1 VITFS
6 TLRVKLTRITK
17 AIVATRKTPT
27 SINQLVINGLVIG
40 YLYAIALS
48 ASGIAVCEIKKP
60 GECSEAWSQGYA
72 TSSGL
77 VTTFLAYLIPPSER
91 TSSRTQKET
100 DDASA

>member
-1 VITFS
+1 M
-6 TLRVKLTRITK
+6 
-17 AIVATRKTPT
+17 ATRKTPA
-27 SINQLVINGLVIG
+27 SINQLVINGLVLG

-48 ASGIAVCEIKKP
+48 ASGIAVCETKTP

-77 VTTFLAYLIPPSER
+77 VTTFLAYLIPPGEK
-91 TSSRTQKET
+91 TPSRTQKET